1 MHRCVGVTALLERHS
16 PNPRRAGAEPELNC
30 PPALLRGSALPDA
43 DFETERLSGP
53 EIDHQLEFHG
63 LLHRQT
69 AIIASAERGIR
80 RCKQPG
86 ITGTFK

>member
-1 MHRCVGVTALLERHS
+1 VCV
-16 PNPRRAGAEPELNC
+16 C
-30 PPALLRGSALPDA
+30 RGSKGLEGRKSSANSLIFMPAVASAPDTLPDA